1 MGVSPE
7 EVVGRTSLDYGATEE
22 QVARYLEAD
31 RTVMQTGLP
40 LFIPQEE
47 DMRPDRTTGWF
58 QKTKTPYK
66 HPDGDKPAILG
77 VSIDITDRVKSEELI
92 RHMAQHDSLTG
103 LANRALFSDRLG
115 QALAMTRRSGMK
127 LAVLFID
134 LDGFKPVNDTYGHG
148 IGDLVLRE
156 TARRLLDAVR
166 ESDGVGRIGGD
177 EFVVFLRTMENR
189 GQLRQLC
196 SKIQSALEQPY
207 EIEGRVLNL
216 SASIGQ
222 ALYPDDAGDEGS
234 LLAAADADMY
244 RVKKVGSHRDR

>member
-1 MGVSPE
+1 MSPE
-7 EVVGRTSLDYGATEE
+7 EVVGRTSLDYGATAE

-148 IGDLVLRE
+148 TGDLVLRE

-234 LLAAADADMY
+234 LLAADADMY